1 MRSALRLLF
10 LVLLTTSVPCLRAQ
24 TASAGTPIR
33 VAIVGLVHGHVGG
46 TLNNF
51 ARHTNPNVQ
60 LVAIEEP
67 NTALTKKYVDSLH
80 LESIPTYTDLETMLN
95 KEKLDAVMI
104 YTPNKDHPKVAIAAA
119 KHHVSSIMEKPM
131 AISVPEA
138 LAMRKAA
145 QQYNVHILT
154 NYDTSYFP
162 SNNAAIALAQEGKL
176 GTLHKMVFYA
186 GHAGPVALHTG
197 PEFVAWL
204 TDPEQNGAG
213 ALYDFGCY
221 GADLVTFLL
230 KGKLP
235 ISVTA
240 VAQTDD
246 SKDYPKT
253 DDDAT
258 IIIRY
263 PTFQAVLLPSWQWPF
278 NSTRKD
284 LELFGE
290 EGQAKTVGTKD
301 LSVQL
306 KGEKTATQ
314 SPAPAV
320 DAKRDNEWDYLV
332 AVLRNQVDDHWLPGS
347 LDTNM
352 VAVQIMDAARESV
365 KSGKT
370 VTLKPLP

>member
-1 MRSALRLLF
+1 MRSVSRLLF
-10 LVLLTTSVPCLRAQ
+10 LVLLTALAPTLRAQ
-24 TASAGTPIR
+24 ATSSEKPIR
-33 VAIVGLVHGHVGG
+33 VAIVGLVHGHVAG
-46 TLNNF
+46 TLNGF
-51 ARHTNPNVQ
+51 AHNTNPNVQ

-67 NTALTKKYVDSLH
+67 DTALIRKYVDRFH
-80 LESIPTYTDLETMLN
+80 LDAIPTYTDLETMLN
-95 KEKLDAVMI
+95 KEKPDAILMYI
-104 YTPNKDHPKVAIAAA
+104 RNSEHPQVAITAA
-119 KHHVSSIMEKPM
+119 KHHVSSMMEKPM

-162 SNNAAIALAQEGKL
+162 SNNEAIAMAQAGKL
-176 GTLHKMVFYA
+176 GTVHKMVFYA
-186 GHAGPVALHTG
+186 GHAGPVALNSP
-197 PEFVAWL
+197 PEFMTWL
-204 TDPEQNGAG
+204 TDAEQNGAG

-230 KGKLP
+230 KGQMP

-240 VAQTDD
+240 VAQTD
-246 SKDYPKT
+246 SPKTYPKA

-258 IIIRY
+258 IIVRY
-263 PTFQAVLLPSWQWPF
+263 PTFQAVLMPSWQWTF

-290 EGQAKTVGTKD
+290 QGQVKTIGTKD
-301 LSVQL
+301 VSLQL

-314 SPAPAV
+314 SPAPVV
-320 DAKRDNEWDYLV
+320 DAKRANELDYLV

-365 KSGKT
+365 KTGKT
-370 VTLKPLP
+370 VELKPLP

>member
-1 MRSALRLLF
+1 MRSALRLLS
-10 LVLLTTSVPCLRAQ
+10 LVLLTALAPSVRAQ
-24 TASAGTPIR
+24 TASAGKPIR
-33 VAIVGLVHGHVGG
+33 VAIVGLVHGHVSG
-46 TLNNF
+46 TLNGFVTNP
-51 ARHTNPNVQ
+51 NPNVQ

-67 NTALTKKYVDSLH
+67 DTALTKKYVDRFH
-80 LESIPTYTDLETMLN
+80 LESIPTYSDLETMLN
-95 KEKLDAVMI
+95 KEKPDAILMYI
-104 YTPNKDHPKVAIAAA
+104 RNSEHPKVAIAAA

-162 SNNAAIALAQEGKL
+162 SNNAAIAMAQDGKL

-186 GHAGPVALHTG
+186 GHAGPLHSA

-221 GADLVTFLL
+221 GADLVTFML
-230 KGKLP
+230 KGQMP

-240 VAQTDD
+240 VAQTDNE
-246 SKDYPKT
+246 KNYPKV

-263 PTFQAVLLPSWQWPF
+263 PKFQAVLLPSWEWSF
-278 NSTRKD
+278 SSTRKD

-290 EGQAKTVGTKD
+290 EGQVKTVGHED
-301 LSVQL
+301 VSVQL
-306 KGEKTATQ
+306 KGDKTATQ
-314 SPAPAV
+314 SAAPAV
-320 DAKRDNEWDYLV
+320 NPNRDSSLDYLV

-365 KSGKT
+365 KTGKT
-370 VTLKPLP
+370 VELKPLP